1 MGIEA
6 TETDT
11 QGVST
16 KVIAERNHVKP
27 ASVIK
32 RLCLTGSYY
41 GIRPDRLAN
50 GRLDWPDVPA
60 VKRVAKKVALA
71 LEGQAGASDFVPEP
85 TPRFSAAV
93 AHGEAEQ

>member
-1 MGIEA
+1 MEIEA

-60 VKRVAKKVALA
+60 VKRVAKKVALV
-71 LEGQAGASDFVPEP
+71 LDGQAGASDLF
-85 TPRFSAAV
+85 AAPPSFRAAA
-93 AHGEAEQ
+93 AHGAEEH